1 MAGGRTKQKKRII
14 EKFIRRRSAQT
25 ICQGDF
31 LPSEIAS
38 IELAEKM
45 KEHIIV
51 PMGFRAPRHTY
62 IVPTILTV

>member
-1 MAGGRTKQKKRII
+1 MDSRLWLAGAQNKKRII

-45 KEHIIV
+45 KEQS
-51 PMGFRAPRHTY
+51 
-62 IVPTILTV
+62 